1 MSLWKRAS
9 CSASAAIW
17 YASSLVGLMMRMVIW
32 PEAGGRCLSCRAAGI
47 HSKSVQQSC
56 LRHSSPVTPVR
67 SAVMFTYGYCR
78 QSDGGTHVE
87 ISETQVPLQ
96 VDSLHYTDQV
106 GKTKA
111 HHFYCWNQEGQGLAS
126 SRLGLAD
133 DVHARQA
140 HGQGSR
146 LDIGAGLVAEY
157 L

>member
-56 LRHSSPVTPVR
+56 SRHSSPVTPVR

-96 VDSLHYTDQV
+96 VDSCTTLTRLEKQRLTISIAGIRKARVLPVPVLALQTTSTPDRHTGREAAWTLVQV
-106 GKTKA
+106 
-111 HHFYCWNQEGQGLAS
+111 S
-126 SRLGLAD
+126 
-133 DVHARQA
+133 
-140 HGQGSR
+140 
-146 LDIGAGLVAEY
+146 
-157 L
+157 